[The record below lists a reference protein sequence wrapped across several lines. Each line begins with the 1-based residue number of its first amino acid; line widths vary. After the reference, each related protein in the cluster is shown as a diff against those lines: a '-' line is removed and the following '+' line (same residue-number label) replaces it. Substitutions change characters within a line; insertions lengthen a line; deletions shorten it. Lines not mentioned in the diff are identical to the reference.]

1 MRIVSRTGGRDVAI
15 LARSCYT
22 GDLREGETMAARPTV
37 QKVSCASCGASL
49 AAPGDADHITC
60 GFCGSTL
67 AIRRGDGYIA
77 SVLAEQVKADIRAV
91 GNTLGA
97 RLDRIGGALESE
109 AASALKCPRC
119 GRTDVVS
126 KVAAVAQGGTTRT
139 TAGGAEQLVQTELAR
154 SLTCPPARFAPKVFS
169 DKGWLFQAGAA
180 TLVAVIAPFVII
192 NISRLNPGRLVVA
205 GWIAACEILA
215 ALLLLWAVIGHVRRR
230 RAFAAAQEAARWTK
244 ARAWRVLYDQLYY
257 CARCDRVF
265 HPTNANFSGD
275 RSQLALLLDRW
286 SGR

>member
-1 MRIVSRTGGRDVAI
+1 
-15 LARSCYT
+15 
-22 GDLREGETMAARPTV
+22 MAARPTV

-49 AAPGDADHITC
+49 AAPSDADHITC

-77 SVLAEQVKADIRAV
+77 SVLAEQVKSDIRAV
-91 GNTLGA
+91 GKALDA
-97 RLDRIGGALESE
+97 RLDRIGGALEIE
-109 AASALKCPRC
+109 AGSSALKCPHC

-139 TAGGAEQLVQTELAR
+139 TAGGSEQVVQTELAR
-154 SLTCPPARFAPKVFS
+154 SLACPPPRFAPKAFS
-169 DKGWLFQAGAA
+169 ERGWLFQAVAA
-180 TLVAVIAPFVII
+180 ILLAGVAPFVVLRIT
-192 NISRLNPGRLVVA
+192 RLSPGRLLPGV
-205 GWIAACEILA
+205 WIAVCEA
-215 ALLLLWAVIGHVRRR
+215 AVALLLLWIVIRHVRRR
-230 RAFAAAQEAARWTK
+230 RAFAAAQDAARRAK

-257 CARCDRVF
+257 CARCDRVS
-265 HPTNANFSGD
+265 HPTNANFTGD